1 MFIMSSYFD
10 IIMIPLQVLIV
21 FFTIYYFTIS
31 LFGILPRKKEKKILT
46 PKTTFAVV
54 VAAHNE
60 EKVVGQLVDN
70 LKMLRYPNDMYDIFV
85 VADNCS
91 DHTAEVAAREGALVY
106 ERHNTNEMQQG
117 KGFALEWMFQKL
129 FALPKQYDAVVIFDA
144 DNLVHLDFLMEI
156 NNRYCKGERLI
167 QGYLDSKNPN
177 DTWVSGVFAIS
188 FWIINHVWHLA
199 KYNIGLSSVFGGTGM
214 CISTD
219 ILKKYGWQATCLTED
234 MEFTMKSLLEGIP
247 TTWCHDA
254 IVYDEKVVTFKQS
267 WNQRKRWAQGH
278 FDVAERYIPK
288 LLKEGIKRRD
298 IVILDGIIDLI
309 QPYFL
314 LISAFFV
321 ICSTIY
327 SFVPFYTNVLYALL
341 PYEIWQVIGIGQ
353 YVIPA
358 IILFKIH
365 AAPKSWFYT
374 LFYPIF
380 VYSWIPITMAG
391 FIHRHEHAWSHTL
404 HTRTIS
410 FNDVLVPE
418 SAEVGPK
425 QIIHTKKRN

>member
-1 MFIMSSYFD
+1 MD
-10 IIMIPLQVLIV
+10 VP
-21 FFTIYYFTIS
+21 
-31 LFGILPRKKEKKILT
+31 E
-46 PKTTFAVV
+46 AV
-54 VAAHNE
+54 
-60 EKVVGQLVDN
+60 
-70 LKMLRYPNDMYDIFV
+70 
-85 VADNCS
+85 C
-91 DHTAEVAAREGALVY
+91 
-106 ERHNTNEMQQG
+106 
-117 KGFALEWMFQKL
+117 
-129 FALPKQYDAVVIFDA
+129 LPKQYDAVVIFDA

-374 LFYPIF
+374 LFY
-380 VYSWIPITMAG
+380 TAG
-391 FIHRHEHAWSHTL
+391 FPLPWPALSIAMNTPGATPCIPGTSALTMCWCRKAQKWDPSRLSTPKRETKTKPEAVQRCTAS
-404 HTRTIS
+404 S
-410 FNDVLVPE
+410 FWARGALQWYLCSLYLANMV
-418 SAEVGPK
+418 K
-425 QIIHTKKRN
+425 